1 MASPSA
7 PGPRS
12 YIERMQ
18 QKLHLPSFFFPTRPR
33 LSRGPLY
40 LDSDSDSDGDDGGH
54 IHARTGLSPSQPS
67 RSHRLV
73 LRCNRTL
80 NSLYCTTCRH
90 LSSDIGRGVLKCS
103 FAYLLGSMATFI
115 EPIASWIGNGQD
127 TKHTV
132 ATLTVYFHPARTQ
145 GSMYKASICALL
157 AFVYATFINIS
168 SMAVSMFF
176 EDTLHMLPLGHAVVL
191 IVFCGGGLGFVGW
204 VKQRLADPLVN
215 TACSLASLAMITVL
229 TKEGDVQQGELSF
242 EPIVRVLKMLFLGVT
257 VTVVVCLTVFPQSAR
272 LKLRESTIALT
283 GSLSDMLSII
293 TEGFLMGNSDS
304 LEKKDFLS
312 ASQRNKKA
320 YHQIDQILK
329 EAKLEHYLTGTERQ
343 YRLEKN
349 LVRCVQDLVQSVG
362 GLRSAAI
369 LQSDLL
375 KQASAAA
382 TSDHERPLDHPQGV
396 LRPVEPIDAGSSL
409 GASSHVENDV
419 PPLQTPE
426 DIFNLFIEHLGPAMK
441 SLVQTFR
448 EILSDLPF
456 GPPPDYNVVFQPGFH
471 ARLDNALRM
480 FRRSRSEALRMIYS
494 HKEIGAARCTELE
507 ADYEEVAASC
517 GHFSFSLQEFG
528 EQLRGFFGA
537 FGSPTG

>member
-1 MASPSA
+1 
-7 PGPRS
+7 
-12 YIERMQ
+12 
-18 QKLHLPSFFFPTRPR
+18 
-33 LSRGPLY
+33 
-40 LDSDSDSDGDDGGH
+40 
-54 IHARTGLSPSQPS
+54 
-67 RSHRLV
+67 
-73 LRCNRTL
+73 
-80 NSLYCTTCRH
+80 
-90 LSSDIGRGVLKCS
+90 
-103 FAYLLGSMATFI
+103 MATFI

-382 TSDHERPLDHPQGV
+382 TSDHERPLVSLPTEHRTSYYNGHVYQPLFSPILGSPQGV

-426 DIFNLFIEHLGPAMK
+426 DIFNLFIEHLGPAMVCIIAVRLFD
-441 SLVQTFR
+441 SMIDTNVGI
-448 EILSDLPF
+448 EIPRT
-456 GPPPDYNVVFQPGFH
+456 NV
-471 ARLDNALRM
+471 
-480 FRRSRSEALRMIYS
+480 S
-494 HKEIGAARCTELE
+494 
-507 ADYEEVAASC
+507 
-517 GHFSFSLQEFG
+517 
-528 EQLRGFFGA
+528 
-537 FGSPTG
+537 